1 MTCAYPVF
9 MRRCLLA
16 AFLILLLP
24 VGSLARLTSTEQYM
38 QKQGLVDIH
47 TLDSTIKVNLM
58 YAYGDN
64 FTGKVLYTDI
74 HRAYLHPKAAKAL
87 VDAQRFLRKEHPQ
100 WSLVI
105 FDAARPMSVQQVM
118 WNEVKR
124 TPKRIYVSNPANG
137 GGLHNYG
144 LAVDVSICNAKGDTL
159 SMGTKIDYMGSLAH
173 ITNEEQM
180 MRAGKLTKT
189 AIQNR
194 KLLRRVMEAA
204 GFRCLSTEW
213 WHFNYVSRATAR
225 KYYKVIR

>member
-1 MTCAYPVF
+1 
-9 MRRCLLA
+9 
-16 AFLILLLP
+16 
-24 VGSLARLTSTEQYM
+24 
-38 QKQGLVDIH
+38 
-47 TLDSTIKVNLM
+47 M

-118 WNEVKR
+118 WDEVKR

>member
-1 MTCAYPVF
+1 M
-9 MRRCLLA
+9 
-16 AFLILLLP
+16 
-24 VGSLARLTSTEQYM
+24 
-38 QKQGLVDIH
+38 
-47 TLDSTIKVNLM
+47 
-58 YAYGDN
+58 
-64 FTGKVLYTDI
+64 
-74 HRAYLHPKAAKAL
+74 
-87 VDAQRFLRKEHPQ
+87 
-100 WSLVI
+100 
-105 FDAARPMSVQQVM
+105 
-118 WNEVKR
+118 
-124 TPKRIYVSNPANG
+124 SNPANG